1 MRVLHDLFPA
11 NITVVPPDT
20 TEDFT
25 QVMVSSSAHKIH
37 TGARYLEKVRLVILE
52 DDESRVLLVA
62 ADHHTGPRLI
72 FSERLRDKDS
82 GLNWSGN
89 KSDDSQAITRSG
101 KIIAFKYVKG
111 CNCGSRLRSWSPYQ
125 TMDSIKDPTT

>member
-1 MRVLHDLFPA
+1 MRVRHDLFPA
-11 NITVVPPDT
+11 NITVVPPSVTD
-20 TEDFT
+20 DFKS
-25 QVMVSSSAHKIH
+25 VLVSSSSHLIH
-37 TGARYLEKVRLVILE
+37 TGARYLEKVRLVVLE
-52 DDESRVLLVA
+52 DDESSVLLVA

-72 FSERLRDKDS
+72 FSERLQD
-82 GLNWSGN
+82 LNWSGN
-89 KSDDSQAITRSG
+89 KSDDSQALTRSG

>member
-1 MRVLHDLFPA
+1 MRVRHDLFPA
-11 NITVVPPDT
+11 NITVVPPDIT
-20 TEDFT
+20 DDFKS
-25 QVMVSSSAHKIH
+25 VLVSSSANLVY
-37 TGARYLEKVRLVILE
+37 TGARYLEKVRLVVLE
-52 DDESRVLLVA
+52 DDESSVLLVA

-72 FSERLRDKDS
+72 FSERLQD
-82 GLNWSGN
+82 LNWSGN

>member
-1 MRVLHDLFPA
+1 MRVRHDLFPA
-11 NITVVPPDT
+11 NITVVPPDV
-20 TEDFT
+20 TEDFKS
-25 QVMVSSSAHKIH
+25 VLVSPSCSKIH
-37 TGARYLEKVRLVILE
+37 TGARYLEKVRLVVLE
-52 DDESRVLLVA
+52 DDESQVLLVA

-72 FSERLRDKDS
+72 FSERLQD
-82 GLNWSGN
+82 LNWSGN

-125 TMDSIKDPTT
+125 TMDSIKDPTS

>member
-1 MRVLHDLFPA
+1 MRVRHDLFPA
-11 NITVVPPDT
+11 NITVVPPDIT
-20 TEDFT
+20 DDFKS
-25 QVMVSSSAHKIH
+25 VLVSSSCSKIH
-37 TGARYLEKVRLVILE
+37 TGARYLEKVRLVVLE
-52 DDESRVLLVA
+52 DDESSVLLVA

-72 FSERLRDKDS
+72 FSERLQD
-82 GLNWSGN
+82 LNWSGN

>member
-1 MRVLHDLFPA
+1 MIVRHDIFPA
-11 NITVVPPDT
+11 NITVVPPDVA
-20 TEDFT
+20 EDFT
-25 QVMVSSSAHKIH
+25 QVLVSPSCSKVHI
-37 TGARYLEKVRLVILE
+37 GARYLEKVRLVILE
-52 DDESRVLLVA
+52 DEASQVVLVA

-72 FSERLRDKDS
+72 FSERLKDS

>member
-1 MRVLHDLFPA
+1 MRVRHDLFPA
-11 NITVVPPDT
+11 NITVVPPNVTD
-20 TEDFT
+20 DFKS
-25 QVMVSSSAHKIH
+25 VLVSPSCSKIH
-37 TGARYLEKVRLVILE
+37 TGARYLEKVRLVVLE
-52 DDESRVLLVA
+52 DDESSVLLVA

-72 FSERLRDKDS
+72 FSERLQD
-82 GLNWSGN
+82 LNWSGN

-125 TMDSIKDPTT
+125 TMDSIKDPTS

>member
-1 MRVLHDLFPA
+1 MRVRHDLFPA
-11 NITVVPPDT
+11 NITVVPPDIT
-20 TEDFT
+20 DDFKS
-25 QVMVSSSAHKIH
+25 VLVSSSCSKIH

-52 DDESRVLLVA
+52 DEESSVILVA

-72 FSERLRDKDS
+72 FSERLQDS

>member
-1 MRVLHDLFPA
+1 MKVKHDLFPA
-11 NITVVPPDT
+11 NITVVPPDIT
-20 TEDFT
+20 DDFT
-25 QVMVSSSAHKIH
+25 QVTVSSSAHLVH

-52 DDESRVLLVA
+52 DEESYVLLVA

-72 FSERLRDKDS
+72 FSERLKDS

-125 TMDSIKDPTT
+125 TMDSIKDPAS

>member
-1 MRVLHDLFPA
+1 MRVRHDLFPA
-11 NITVVPPDT
+11 NITVVPPDIT
-20 TEDFT
+20 DDFKS
-25 QVMVSSSAHKIH
+25 VLVSSSSHLVH
-37 TGARYLEKVRLVILE
+37 TGARYLEKVRLVVLE
-52 DDESRVLLVA
+52 DDESQVLLVA

-72 FSERLRDKDS
+72 FSERLQD
-82 GLNWSGN
+82 LNWSGN

-125 TMDSIKDPTT
+125 TMDSVKDPTT

>member
-1 MRVLHDLFPA
+1 MRVRHDLFPA
-11 NITVVPPDT
+11 NITVVPPNVTD
-20 TEDFT
+20 DFKS
-25 QVMVSSSAHKIH
+25 VLVSSSSHLVH
-37 TGARYLEKVRLVILE
+37 TGARYLEKVRLVVLE
-52 DDESRVLLVA
+52 DDESSVLLVA

-72 FSERLRDKDS
+72 FSERLQD
-82 GLNWSGN
+82 LNWSGN

>member
-1 MRVLHDLFPA
+1 MRVRHDLFPA
-11 NITVVPPDT
+11 NITVVPPNVTD
-20 TEDFT
+20 DFRS
-25 QVMVSSSAHKIH
+25 VLVSSSCSKIH
-37 TGARYLEKVRLVILE
+37 TGARYLEKVRLVVLE
-52 DDESRVLLVA
+52 DDESSVLLVA

-72 FSERLRDKDS
+72 FSERLQD
-82 GLNWSGN
+82 LNWSGN

-125 TMDSIKDPTT
+125 TMDSIKDPTS